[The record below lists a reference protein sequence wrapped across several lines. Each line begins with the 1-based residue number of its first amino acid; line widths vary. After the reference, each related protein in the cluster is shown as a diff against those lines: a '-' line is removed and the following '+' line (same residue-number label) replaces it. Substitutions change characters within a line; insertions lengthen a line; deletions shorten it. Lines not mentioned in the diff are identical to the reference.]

1 MQYLVERMAW
11 KPLWRKL
18 FEEYAESVHR
28 GSMNFEVSST
38 ISAVSAER
46 FEPLERTRWKSLK
59 HDEFGIQLNQMW
71 SPSKIGGKGFL
82 GASHERNDRT
92 KCCRPNS
99 SVWLLMTWGTF

>member
-1 MQYLVERMAW
+1 MAW

-71 SPSKIGGKGFL
+71 SPSKIGGKRLPRRFTW
-82 GASHERNDRT
+82 T
-92 KCCRPNS
+92 KRSNEM
-99 SVWLLMTWGTF
+99 L